1 MPTPGTRLAAV
12 SDEQPP
18 QPEPVD
24 VRNNRE
30 SQAASANAATR
41 VARASDG
48 GAPPRDAPDAGE
60 LPESMAGGTA
70 AGSPVAG
77 LEIDPAERDE
87 AVAGDQDAMELD
99 GPAAGHA

>member
-1 MPTPGTRLAAV
+1 M

-18 QPEPVD
+18 QPEPID
-24 VRNNRE
+24 VRNNPE
-30 SQAASANAATR
+30 SQAASANAASR

-48 GAPPRDAPDAGE
+48 GAPPRDAPEPGQ
-60 LPESMAGGTA
+60 LPESMSGGTA

-77 LEIDPAERDE
+77 VEISPSERDE
-87 AVAGDQDAMELD
+87 AVAGDQDAMDLD